1 MSPRRNDNFE
11 ALSNSLV
18 CLAFRSPY
26 PVCDF
31 GGEKE
36 PEPFTLVHVVA
47 NDGLVIIKPTKK
59 RLPAGDELPVQIDI
73 DDVTFMNLRNGN
85 KHQHHVRLT
94 HRKHFTFPHDEPGQL
109 LEGVK
114 RDVMEIVSHFGE
126 YQFPTTMFR
135 FGVVS
140 GVHTGKMQ
148 RLCQT
153 GVEDQAADSFDK
165 LWGKSIRGDSRLS
178 FLESSGVVGIE
189 MQCFILKKTSSGLGG
204 V

>member
-1 MSPRRNDNFE
+1 M
-11 ALSNSLV
+11 
-18 CLAFRSPY
+18 
-26 PVCDF
+26 
-31 GGEKE
+31 
-36 PEPFTLVHVVA
+36 
-47 NDGLVIIKPTKK
+47 PTEK
-59 RLPAGDELPVQIDI
+59 RLPAGHELSGEPNTESEPIQLKDM
-73 DDVTFMNLRNGN
+73 TFMNLRNGN

-94 HRKHFTFPHDEPGQL
+94 NRKHSIFPHEPGQL
-109 LEGVK
+109 VESVK
-114 RDVMEIVSHFGE
+114 RDVTKIIRLLGE
-126 YQFPTTMFR
+126 YQFPTTTFR